1 MKLSERLKI
10 ARKRA
15 KLSQTEVSK
24 LINLS
29 NKTLS
34 GYENDVSIPDITTLN
49 NLSKIYNTTLDYLI
63 GNNDNIVKEDE
74 PSYKYINVYKE
85 INDRQYQSQDNIIN
99 TIKYFTD
106 EDKEHLALIIRNNKM
121 YPNYLVG
128 DTAIIEIN
136 NTLEVNKDIL
146 FIPQNSNAEILKC
159 TTINNDEVIFTPMNT
174 NYSPV
179 TYNIKDLDII
189 GKVKEI
195 RRELI

>member
-34 GYENDVSIPDITTLN
+34 GYENDVSIPDIITLN

-106 EDKEHLALIIRNNKM
+106 EDKDHLALIIRNNKM